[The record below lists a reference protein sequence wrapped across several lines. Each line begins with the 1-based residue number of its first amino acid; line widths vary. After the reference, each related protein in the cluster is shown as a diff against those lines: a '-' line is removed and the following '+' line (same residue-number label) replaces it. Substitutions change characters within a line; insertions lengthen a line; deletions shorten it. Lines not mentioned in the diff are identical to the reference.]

1 MCSRPFRSLGFAH
14 LCRSHPRGSI
24 RSLLTSQLYLHIA
37 YPIRSILNF
46 FPSLGR
52 VHRGGDAFP
61 FRRQAGK
68 IVGQSGEIAID
79 CSGAAARLVSRR
91 IFQRRG

>member
-1 MCSRPFRSLGFAH
+1 MNRKNCGFSIPAQPQHSTTNSLSRRSRTKADQPL
-14 LCRSHPRGSI
+14 
-24 RSLLTSQLYLHIA
+24 
-37 YPIRSILNF
+37 
-46 FPSLGR
+46 PSLGR
-52 VHRGGDAFP
+52 AYRGGDAFP

>member
-1 MCSRPFRSLGFAH
+1 MLDGGRVGRKPSTLS
-14 LCRSHPRGSI
+14 
-24 RSLLTSQLYLHIA
+24 
-37 YPIRSILNF
+37 LNF
-46 FPSLGR
+46 FSSLGR
-52 VHRGGDAFP
+52 AHRGGDAFP

-79 CSGAAARLVSRR
+79 RNGAAARLVSRR

>member
-1 MCSRPFRSLGFAH
+1 MAVVVDRRFSASNAAAISDRSAN
-14 LCRSHPRGSI
+14 
-24 RSLLTSQLYLHIA
+24 SQL
-37 YPIRSILNF
+37 

-52 VHRGGDAFP
+52 AYRGGHAFP

-79 CSGAAARLVSRR
+79 RNGAAARFVSRR